1 MHHASMIHGCVMQ
14 VRGYF
19 VHMLGR
25 LYQNQECSA
34 ARTLELVGER
44 WSLLVLR
51 YAASHRTLH
60 HFCLLVAKRRHH
72 PDLAIVASDAD
83 AETWLDIAQTDRGP
97 SRAHVA

>member
-1 MHHASMIHGCVMQ
+1 MGLIRSAKPGFAETLYCERVIVANTIQMHT
-14 VRGYF
+14 
-19 VHMLGR
+19 L
-25 LYQNQECSA
+25 NQECSA

-83 AETWLDIAQTDRGP
+83 AATWLGQR
-97 SRAHVA
+97 SV